1 MFKVHQPYP
10 VSFCLLAMSVLFLG
24 ACATVQKP
32 LKDDKQSLSTLA
44 ASDFV
49 ANLEAMLNPRQSI
62 QTLQMRT
69 TSTGFGKALR
79 IKLREAGYHLV
90 KAETADS
97 LRVSYEVS
105 SLQSQHGASSDYLVA
120 VGPLT
125 LQRTYVQDATG
136 IYPATA
142 MSTDIAQTA
151 TSRVPND
158 PFAHLL
164 DAQQRSVTA
173 LATQGTGNNTAVQ
186 TQVEAVALAD
196 RPNITPDLP
205 ASLDGIERVNMYKT
219 RKSSFANFTMG
230 YKGVSKQILEFPNDS
245 LNISA
250 DVEDEL
256 DALSRLFRADTD
268 VFSVIGCSHGKTK
281 LENGNALLA
290 VGRSKRVAQYLVE
303 QGVPVNRILDE
314 GCWAPVHFDGA
325 MPRRGV
331 VVELKRKA
339 V

>member
-151 TSRVPND
+151 
-158 PFAHLL
+158 
-164 DAQQRSVTA
+164 RSVTA